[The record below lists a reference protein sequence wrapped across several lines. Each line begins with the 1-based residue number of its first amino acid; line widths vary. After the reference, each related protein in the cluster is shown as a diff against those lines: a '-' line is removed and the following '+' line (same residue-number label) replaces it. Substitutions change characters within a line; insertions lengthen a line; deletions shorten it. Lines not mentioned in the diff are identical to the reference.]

1 MMDTITGFLDA
12 NLHPHFTIEIYG
24 YNPAISVKVDVLM
37 DTGFSGFLSLP
48 LTNWFQSGLI
58 LLSTASYTLADG
70 KQSNTL
76 LCLGTIKAQDD
87 NQVIHVAPGT
97 VSVSFNNPTAL
108 LGVDFLERIKGKLV
122 LDLPNKRAWI
132 EINKAQP
139 ITKPKKNA
147 AQS

>member
-1 MMDTITGFLDA
+1 
-12 NLHPHFTIEIYG
+12 
-24 YNPAISVKVDVLM
+24 
-37 DTGFSGFLSLP
+37 
-48 LTNWFQSGLI
+48 LI